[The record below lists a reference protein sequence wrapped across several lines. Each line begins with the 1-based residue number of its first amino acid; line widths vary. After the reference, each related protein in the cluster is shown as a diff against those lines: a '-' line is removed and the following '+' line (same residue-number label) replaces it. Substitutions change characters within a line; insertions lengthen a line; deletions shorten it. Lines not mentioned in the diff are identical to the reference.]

1 METLWWLI
9 SGVFG
14 IVSLLCILIGIFS
27 LFRLQLLT
35 VICCVVMFLVTGF
48 ITSCANDWS
57 KTPEERA
64 AIKAE
69 LEAKDQADKAAKEQ
83 ENIEKAATLTGEDK
97 ELYDTKFQKYKA
109 TLSDSEA
116 RAKAL
121 EDVDSAIEAKK
132 AAEKA
137 AKKAEEAE
145 KKAAEEAQSPENL
158 LANGWDKSFTYSSAT
173 NIQKATELI
182 GKHSDFIK
190 NQTATTAQP
199 MHVVR
204 SPYVWYGKVV
214 TFTGT
219 VKAAKE
225 SAPDENI
232 TKAFGG
238 KHTEGILMCEDIP
251 ILFHVNTDAKHVPI
265 DSEVTIKGFVVGS
278 NQAESVIAFI
288 GLVET
293 NPIKELLLK
302 L

>member
-1 METLWWLI
+1 METLWWLM

-14 IVSLLCILIGIFS
+14 IISLLCILIGIFS

-35 VICCVVMFLVTGF
+35 VIGCVVIFF
-48 ITSCANDWS
+48 ISAIVSSCANDWS
-57 KTPEERA
+57 KSPEERA
-64 AIKAE
+64 AIRAE
-69 LEAKDQADKAAKEQ
+69 LEAKEQADKAAKEQ
-83 ENIEKAATLTGEDK
+83 ENIEKAAALTGEDK
-97 ELYDTKFQKYKA
+97 ELYDAKFQEYKA

-121 EDVDSAIEAKK
+121 DDVDSAIKAKK
-132 AAEKA
+132 AAAEE

-145 KKAAEEAQSPENL
+145 KKAVEETQKPEYL
-158 LANGWDKSFTYSSAT
+158 MANGWDKSFTYNSVI

-182 GKHSDFIK
+182 DKHSDYIK
-190 NQTATTAQP
+190 NQKSTTAQP

-204 SPYVWYGKVV
+204 NPYVLYGKVV

-225 SAPDENI
+225 SSPDDKI

-238 KHTEGILMCEDIP
+238 KHTEGILMCEDVP
-251 ILFHVNTDAKHVPI
+251 ILFHVNTDSKHVPI

-278 NQAESVIAFI
+278 NPYESVIAFI

-293 NPIKELLLK
+293 NPLKELLLK